1 MDSGGS
7 TLQQLVQ
14 KVLLNKIIGCI
25 QRREREVQYKTI
37 VGENLSTIWQW
48 VLNNSLKFFKLI
60 EMLLI
65 DIRLRTFVIV
75 VEFLT
80 TFIGSWIWL

>member
-25 QRREREVQYKTI
+25 QRREREVQYKNNCWWKFI
-37 VGENLSTIWQW
+37 NNLTMG
-48 VLNNSLKFFKLI
+48 I
-60 EMLLI
+60 E
-65 DIRLRTFVIV
+65 
-75 VEFLT
+75 
-80 TFIGSWIWL
+80 

>member
-37 VGENLSTIWQW
+37 VGENLSTI
-48 VLNNSLKFFKLI
+48 
-60 EMLLI
+60 
-65 DIRLRTFVIV
+65 
-75 VEFLT
+75 
-80 TFIGSWIWL
+80 